1 MDSLGVSPGRRPSR
15 EGAVNHRGRVVSRGG
30 APWHG
35 QLSTAGRG
43 PVCAACDTVCVP
55 GQREGLLGVRRGT
68 NLTRGRLK
76 TENDSCA
83 LRGEGRDAQG
93 GRHESG
99 CAPHAPS
106 RARKQRT
113 SRLVKQ
119 GTTRHLPGARR
130 SAARDLTTWP
140 SIKIR
145 DERRK
150 APRIVQM
157 TFSSVYM

>member
-43 PVCAACDTVCVP
+43 PVCAARDTVCVP

-93 GRHESG
+93 GT
-99 CAPHAPS
+99 
-106 RARKQRT
+106 ARVGMRT
-113 SRLVKQ
+113 SRSVASSKAAHEPPREA
-119 GTTRHLPGARR
+119 RHDATSTWGAQICRAGVDYVAQYKN
-130 SAARDLTTWP
+130 S
-140 SIKIR
+140 
-145 DERRK
+145 
-150 APRIVQM
+150 
-157 TFSSVYM
+157 